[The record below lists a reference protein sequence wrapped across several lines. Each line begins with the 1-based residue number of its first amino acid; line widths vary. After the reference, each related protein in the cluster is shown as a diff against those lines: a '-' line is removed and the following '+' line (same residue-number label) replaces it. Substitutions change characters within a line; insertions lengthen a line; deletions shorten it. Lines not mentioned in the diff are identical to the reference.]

1 MSDLPPLTFAVPL
14 GAAALLAVLGSHL
27 PRHVVYLVATLAA
40 LATTGIEFAQ
50 LIGSWPDGLV
60 HWFGNWSVQHHFAVG
75 IAFTVD
81 PVNASLACVV
91 GVLMVA
97 ALAYSWM
104 AIPQVSHLYQVLML
118 VFLAGMSGFALSG
131 DLFNIFVFFELM
143 SVTGYGLCS
152 FRQTSS
158 TVLQGSL
165 NFAIVNTVG
174 AFFILMGIA
183 LIYGRTGAL
192 NLAQIAHSLAG
203 HRPDGLVVVAF
214 IFIIVGFLTKA
225 GAVPFHFWLSD
236 AYAVAA
242 APVGA
247 LYAGIM
253 SDLGYHAIATV
264 YSDAFAPAFA
274 GSATSAFRDLLISVG
289 VLTVIVGAVMCF
301 LEADIKRQLAFLVIS
316 HGGIFLCGIGLLTG
330 QALAGST
337 LYVAADA
344 MMKGALFLAVGY
356 IVVVLGASDELLLRG
371 RGRGRSNVPVA
382 VVFTLAALGLAALPG
397 FGTWLSASLIESS
410 ATSVGFGWLPP
421 VLAAGTAFTAATILR
436 AGARVFLGWGA
447 VKDPLLTSSQPD
459 EPEEGEPHEEEQRR
473 LSLWA
478 LVPATALLAI
488 GFGLS
493 FAPEVAN
500 YAISA
505 GRTFLNTASY
515 VGEILRSLHPA
526 TPVRLPAYS
535 PNAGAWAYGAATTC
549 ASIVLALAGLYW
561 QRLPARIHRRTVE
574 MIEGPVTFVKAL
586 HSGRVGD
593 MVTWLA
599 AGAVALCATAA
610 LSFR

>member
-1 MSDLPPLTFAVPL
+1 VLDLPPLTVAAPL
-14 GAAALLAVLGSHL
+14 AAAALLAVLGSHL
-27 PRHVVYLVATLAA
+27 PRHVVYLVATATA
-40 LATTGIEFAQ
+40 LGTTGIEFAQ
-50 LIGSWPDGLV
+50 LIGSWPDGIV
-60 HWFGNWSVQHHFAVG
+60 HWFGNWSVQHHFPVG

-81 PVNASLACVV
+81 PINASLACVV

-97 ALAYSWM
+97 ALVYSWL
-104 AIPQVSHLYQVLML
+104 AIPQVSHLYHVLML

-131 DLFNIFVFFELM
+131 DLFNLFVFFELM
-143 SVTGYGLCS
+143 SVTGYGLCA

-158 TVLQGSL
+158 SVLQGSL

-174 AFFILMGIA
+174 AFFILLGIA

-192 NLAQIAHSLAG
+192 NLAEIARSLSG

-214 IFIIVGFLTKA
+214 VFIMVGFLTKA

-264 YSDAFAPAFA
+264 YSDAFAPTFA
-274 GSATSAFRDLLISVG
+274 GTATAAFRDVLITVG
-289 VLTVIVGAVMCF
+289 VLTVVVGAVMCF

-344 MMKGALFLAVGY
+344 MMKGALFLAAGY
-356 IVVVLGASDELLLRG
+356 VVVVLGASDELLLRG
-371 RGRGRSNVPVA
+371 RGRGRSHLPIA
-382 VVFTLAALGLAALPG
+382 AVFTVAALGLAALPG

-410 ATSVGFGWLPP
+410 ASSVGFGWLPP
-421 VLAAGTAFTAATILR
+421 VLAAGTALTAATILR
-436 AGARVFLGWGA
+436 TAGRVFLGWGPA
-447 VKDPLLTSSQPD
+447 HDPLLTSSQAD
-459 EPEEGEPHEEEQRR
+459 EPTEGEPSEEERHR
-473 LSLWA
+473 LTLWA
-478 LVPATALLAI
+478 LVPTTALLVI

-493 FAPEVAN
+493 FAPELAN

-505 GRTFLNTASY
+505 GRTFLDTGSY
-515 VGEILRSLHPA
+515 VDEILRGAHPVA
-526 TPVRLPAYS
+526 PARLPGYA
-535 PNAGAWAYGAATTC
+535 PDAGAWAYGAATTGG
-549 ASIVLALAGLYW
+549 AIVLGLVGLYW
-561 QRLPARIHRRTVE
+561 QSLPARIHRRLIA
-574 MIEGPVTFVKAL
+574 MIEGPIVFVKAL

-599 AGAVALCATAA
+599 AGAVALCAAGA
-610 LSFR
+610 LAFR